1 MGPHLSCVG
10 VIAEEATRA
19 LHKHYD
25 EAAWQRDK
33 LYDHAYKAKNHP
45 GKYASF
51 MLDGMT
57 KRSTALPRHQV
68 KAKHWESKLG
78 GEVPIYENALM
89 GSHIENVGYFCDFH
103 TTNLK
108 DGANFAVDVIH
119 KDIARLQAHNLE
131 KNLRNPPVL
140 YLQLDNVTSNKS
152 KLLFVYLSFLVLTGV
167 FDKIKVG
174 FLLVGHT
181 HEYIDQF
188 FSR

>member
-57 KRSTALPRHQV
+57 KRLTALP
-68 KAKHWESKLG
+68 KHKVKLG
-78 GEVPIYENALM
+78 
-89 GSHIENVGYFCDFH
+89 
-103 TTNLK
+103 K
-108 DGANFAVDVIH
+108 AVRDAI
-119 KDIARLQAHNLE
+119 L
-131 KNLRNPPVL
+131 
-140 YLQLDNVTSNKS
+140 
-152 KLLFVYLSFLVLTGV
+152 VYCV
-167 FDKIKVG
+167 
-174 FLLVGHT
+174 
-181 HEYIDQF
+181 
-188 FSR
+188 